1 MGFGGAYVRIFVLS
15 LVFQKKAE
23 RSNYFELCRVGMI
36 QTRSVEF
43 APVYYPLRCL
53 GRVRGENNN

>member
-43 APVYYPLRCL
+43 APVY
-53 GRVRGENNN
+53 